1 MQYWA
6 DQIIADHAFDT
17 FVFNDSKT
25 YSGSAHVGSL
35 RGPVIHDLL
44 YRSALD
50 AGRLARFN
58 YGNDDM
64 DALDSIPPGL
74 SAKQFKPWLGKPLCE
89 VPAPDGSE
97 RSYARYYFDEFMAAQ
112 RKLGVE
118 PQPYHMSELY
128 RSGRMNEVI
137 RTLLEAAAELRA
149 IYLKVS
155 QSERDD
161 DWIPFSPICEHCGRI
176 AMTRVY
182 RFDGERVH
190 YRCEPAAMAYAR
202 GCGHEGAVF
211 PWDGRGKLPWK
222 LEWAARWQVLGINFE
237 GAGSD
242 HSIAGG
248 ARDVSEAIAR
258 RVFGVEPPANLP
270 YEFLLLEGGKMSSS
284 KGIGLSASEATEALP
299 AQLLRWLL
307 VRTRPRTAI
316 NFNLGENAVPRLF
329 DDYDVAAERYLNGTG
344 EAWQRRLF
352 ELAQVK
358 HGAEIKGQYRPRFAH
373 VVTISQI
380 PGIDLLQHFTQ
391 HKGASLLPAER
402 CELQQRSDYARDW
415 LARFAPAKAGF
426 EVQAGLPTEALE
438 KLDDRQRIFLA
449 AFLTWFEAAQSPDGK
464 TVHEEIMQLA
474 QQGQGSAGYAFRAL
488 YNIFLGR
495 NSGPRAGELLAAL
508 EPDFVLARL
517 REAVKASAQGWS

>member
-6 DQIIADHAFDT
+6 DQIIADHPIEA

-50 AGRLARFN
+50 VGRRARFN

-74 SAKQFKPWLGKPLCE
+74 SAKQYKPWLGFPLCE
-89 VPAPDGSE
+89 VPAPDGSK
-97 RSYARYYFDEFMAAQ
+97 RSYARFYYDEFMAAQ
-112 RKLGVE
+112 HKLGVE
-118 PQPYHMSELY
+118 PQPYHMSDLY
-128 RSGRMNEVI
+128 RSGRMNAVI

-149 IYLKVS
+149 IYFEVS
-155 QSERDD
+155 QSARGDE
-161 DWIPFSPICEHCGRI
+161 WIPFSPICERCGRI
-176 AMTRVY
+176 AMTHVY

-202 GCGHEGAVF
+202 GCGHEGAAF

-222 LEWAARWQVLGINFE
+222 LEWAARWQVLGVNFE

-248 ARDVSEAIAR
+248 ARDVAEAIAR

-270 YEFLLLEGGKMSSS
+270 YEFLLLKGGKMSSS
-284 KGIGLSASEATEALP
+284 KGIGLSAREATEALP

-329 DDYDVAAERYLNGTG
+329 DDYDVAAERYRDGTG

-352 ELAQVK
+352 ELAQVR
-358 HGAEIKGQYRPRFAH
+358 HGAEVKALYRPRFAH
-373 VVTISQI
+373 MVTISQV
-380 PGIDLLQHFTQ
+380 PGIDLLKYFTQ
-391 HKGASLLPAER
+391 HKGAPLLPAER

-415 LARFAPAKAGF
+415 LARFAPARVRF
-426 EVQAGLPTEALE
+426 EVQAALPTQALD
-438 KLDDRQRIFLA
+438 KLDDRQRSFLSA
-449 AFLTWFEAAQSPDGK
+449 LLTWYEAAQTPNGK
-464 TVHEEIMQLA
+464 AVHDEIMQLA
-474 QQGQGSAGYAFRAL
+474 LYGQGSAGYAFRAL
-488 YNIFLGR
+488 YQIFLGR
-495 NSGPRAGELLAAL
+495 SSGPRAGDLLAAL
-508 EPDFVLARL
+508 DRDFVIARL
-517 REAVKASAQGWS
+517 REAVNANAQG

>member
-6 DQIIADHAFDT
+6 DQIIADHAFDA

-44 YRSALD
+44 LRSALD

-97 RSYARYYFDEFMAAQ
+97 RSYARYYFDEFMTAQ
-112 RKLGVE
+112 HKLGVK

-149 IYLKVS
+149 IYLEVS
-155 QSERDD
+155 KSERDD

-248 ARDVSEAIAR
+248 ARDVAEAIAR

-284 KGIGLSASEATEALP
+284 KGIGLSASEATEVLP

-316 NFNLGENAVPRLF
+316 NFNLGENGVPRLF
-329 DDYDVAAERYLNGTG
+329 DDYDVAAERYREDTG

-352 ELAQVK
+352 ELAQVR
-358 HGAEIKGQYRPRFAH
+358 HGAEVKAQYRPRFAH

-380 PGIDLLQHFTQ
+380 PGIDLLQHFSQ
-391 HKGASLLPAER
+391 HKGAPLLPAER
-402 CELQQRSDYARDW
+402 CELQLRSDYARDW
-415 LARFAPAKAGF
+415 LARFAPANAGF
-426 EVQAGLPTEALE
+426 EVQAALPTQALD
-438 KLDDRQRIFLA
+438 KLDDRQRSFLA

-464 TVHEEIMQLA
+464 TVHEEIMQVA
-474 QQGQGSAGYAFRAL
+474 QQGQGGAGYAFRAL

-495 NSGPRAGELLAAL
+495 SSGPRAGELLAAL
-508 EPDFVLARL
+508 EPDFVLKRL
-517 REAVKASAQGWS
+517 REAVEASA